1 MNLNKNEVVE
11 VGDEAFDFQLEGLS
25 GEVYQLSD
33 YQGKPVVLNFF
44 TTWCESCHEIA
55 PSLIEFEKE
64 YGDDIQIFT
73 VVRSESQRTL
83 QKYLDRTGYD
93 ERLYI
98 FDFNS
103 EMSDRYGIVGQP
115 ETVIIDENGIVVE
128 HFVGPVPGEDLAKII
143 EELFT

>member
-1 MNLNKNEVVE
+1 M
-11 VGDEAFDFQLEGLS
+11 
-25 GEVYQLSD
+25 YQLSD

-128 HFVGPVPGEDLAKII
+128 HFVGPVPGEDSAKII